1 MYNKRSAASLQ
12 NQASKYASRHNFQR
26 SSVKAF
32 VDKLRK
38 SFLYRIDG
46 AMSTSGGRDRMQ
58 ADVYVQK
65 TAAEANVLCSGL
77 NGFGMTKAGDA
88 VDVYEVLG
96 SIFPVTWCLQPYQ
109 AINVLMASCGRII
122 KIVIQRSRA
131 RHPNT
136 IPILQKE

>member
-1 MYNKRSAASLQ
+1 MYDKRSAASLQ

-26 SSVKAF
+26 FSVKAF

-46 AMSTSGGRDRMQ
+46 AMSTNGGRGRME
-58 ADVYVQK
+58 ADVYVR

-96 SIFPVTWCLQPYQ
+96 RIFPVTWCLQPYQ